1 MNKDHQNKHAKAT
14 SRSKSGRETVMH
26 KTDTTKFSSPE
37 EARIQ
42 NKTNK

>member
-1 MNKDHQNKHAKAT
+1 MNKDHQDKHAKAT
-14 SRSKSGRETVMH
+14 SRTKSGRDTIMQ

-37 EARIQ
+37 EASIQ